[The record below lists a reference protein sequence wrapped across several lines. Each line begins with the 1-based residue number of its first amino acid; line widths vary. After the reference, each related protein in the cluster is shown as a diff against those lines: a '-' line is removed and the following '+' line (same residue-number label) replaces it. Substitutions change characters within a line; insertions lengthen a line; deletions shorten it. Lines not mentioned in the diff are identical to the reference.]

1 MGCKGSNESQPS
13 IMSRF
18 LATAIFKIAVEL
30 SCDARGVLVLS
41 SQKQ

>member
-1 MGCKGSNESQPS
+1 MGCKGSNETQPS

-18 LATAIFKIAVEL
+18 LATALFKIAVEP
-30 SCDARGVLVLS
+30 SGDARGVLVLI